1 MAISSAIVPYKGS
14 TSSAIVKPK
23 QKLSGGYAVSDKS
36 VDAGRSM
43 RKSALLLMRRRIQR
57 DKLEKKYFGL
67 LDKQKQKAKVRAEED
82 KQEQT
87 SFLSGVGSGVKKS
100 AEKLGGNLFGALGDL
115 LGFLALNWM
124 ADPANQKILE
134 GIVKGVSAVL
144 KFIDWWVTGSVINL
158 FDGFHKLISGDSI
171 LERVLGFFQM
181 VTGAVGIFYA
191 LNPHKAIIHSFK
203 LIKGAPKIAQFFKI
217 FFKKWQKK
225 GIGNALKFMFPKTA
239 AVLKNITTNLS
250 KTLKLPQ
257 VKTWTANII
266 TKIQTKL
273 GNIFKVPQLKDLVKK
288 VLSKIKIGGGSLF
301 KGKGIVNLIAK
312 KLIALSKGKAGKAV
326 NTALKTIVRPATKI
340 IKKIPIIGP
349 LIGMG
354 INMAL
359 GDPPG
364 KALFKAVGASM
375 GQWLGGAIGTMIF
388 PGVGTFIG
396 AFLGNLLGD
405 FLGGRLYQMFQG
417 EDPKKPT
424 EEENKRARFARD
436 LAEKVEAGDMTQA
449 EADAEVDQQIA
460 EWKKKDK
467 GWRSRNLYLWEY
479 KGISKDQTTFHVHS
493 NNVELR
499 KIKEHSY
506 LKINDE
512 IMKVVSNKAIW
523 KKPSNKGSQ
532 KKYEYNEITVR
543 RGVESEATSH
553 ERMATVEVG
562 QYNDPIIKDSRI
574 LNRTNN
580 IDNGSKNKIINSKL
594 NSNNNKGNT
603 TGIVNTSSTVANYTT
618 INGVN
623 TSSNNNQ
630 SLLESQKN

>member
-158 FDGFHKLISGDSI
+158 FDGFHKLIAGDSI

-239 AVLKNITTNLS
+239 EVLKNISTNLS
-250 KTLKLPQ
+250 KTFKLPQ

-266 TKIQTKL
+266 TKIQNKL
-273 GNIFKVPQLKDLVKK
+273 GSIFKVPQLKNLVKK

-312 KLIALSKGKAGKAV
+312 KLISLSKGKAGTALK
-326 NTALKTIVRPATKI
+326 TALKTIVKPATNI
-340 IKKIPIIGP
+340 IKNIPIIGP
-349 LIGMG
+349 LIGFG
-354 INMAL
+354 VNMAL

-364 KALFKAVGASM
+364 VALFKAVGASM
-375 GQWLGGAIGTMIF
+375 GQWLGAAVGTLLF
-388 PGVGTFIG
+388 PGVGTFLGGLI
-396 AFLGNLLGD
+396 GNLLGD
-405 FLGGRLYQMFQG
+405 FLGGRMYQMFQG
-417 EDPKKPT
+417 KQPT
-424 EEENKRARFARD
+424 PTSAEERRRGQLLRKAAN
-436 LAEKVEAGDMTQA
+436 KVEKGDMTQE
-449 EADAEVDQQIA
+449 EADLWVEEKLVDFRRK
-460 EWKKKDK
+460 WKHRADIFLDA
-467 GWRSRNLYLWEY
+467 G
-479 KGISKDQTTFHVHS
+479 SKHGKIGPDVTT
-493 NNVELR
+493 L
-499 KIKEHSY
+499 KIKGKGDKKGNHTPVGVTSGQY
-506 LKINDE
+506 LLIGEE
-512 IMKVVSNKAIW
+512 IMKVLTNKAVEN
-523 KKPSNKGSQ
+523 SEG
-532 KKYEYNEITVR
+532 EYQHNIVTVK
-543 RGVESEATSH
+543 RGIDSEAGIHWQHSGIRIGKSLT
-553 ERMATVEVG
+553 
-562 QYNDPIIKDSRI
+562 DPIVKDMRI
-574 LNRTNN
+574 INRTND
-580 IDNGSKNKIINSKL
+580 IDNGSKNINLNSKL
-594 NSNNNKGNT
+594 NSNNNGNT

-623 TSSNNNQ
+623 TSTNNNNTD
-630 SLLESQKN
+630 QKNL